1 MVAPAGLTLYAFIVS
16 CSAGLECEVESYCGP
31 VPGRDIQ
38 EGKMV
43 GLEPSRCRGD
53 LECGVDGF
61 EPLRMDEGG
70 EPERPEVSVDPTPSE
85 PYIDFAF
92 GLDVA
97 TRDYDSP
104 GRTKGPS
111 VAIGLDY
118 PSVSETLRR
127 LESGMEPL
135 TEADT
140 NADITLMNIDTM
152 LSALTQKR
160 LSPAEGEAQCR
171 DLPSNSSLKSLPF
184 HLPALA
190 HSSSSSPMVTTSRDL
205 ALAHLDSGS
214 SLKAPVEVR
223 PQTPQI
229 SATLS
234 GLELELGYRSADE
247 PASMSIDL
255 SSVEVQ
261 EVFTGPS
268 LFLDD
273 DGME

>member
-1 MVAPAGLTLYAFIVS
+1 
-16 CSAGLECEVESYCGP
+16 
-31 VPGRDIQ
+31 
-38 EGKMV
+38 MV
-43 GLEPSRCRGD
+43 GLEPSRRRGD

-61 EPLRMDEGG
+61 EPPRMDEGG

-104 GRTKGPS
+104 GRTIEPS

-160 LSPAEGEAQCR
+160 LSPAEGEVQCR
-171 DLPSNSSLKSLPF
+171 DLPSSSSFKSLPF
-184 HLPALA
+184 YLPTLA
-190 HSSSSSPMVTTSRDL
+190 PSSSSSPMVTTSRDL

-234 GLELELGYRSADE
+234 GLELELGSADE

-255 SSVEVQ
+255 SSVEIQ
-261 EVFTGPS
+261 EKVFAGPN
-268 LFLDD
+268 LFLND

>member
-1 MVAPAGLTLYAFIVS
+1 M
-16 CSAGLECEVESYCGP
+16 
-31 VPGRDIQ
+31 PGRDIQ

-43 GLEPSRCRGD
+43 GLEPSRRRGD

-61 EPLRMDEGG
+61 ELLRMDESG
-70 EPERPEVSVDPTPSE
+70 EPERPEVSVDPTPSD

-171 DLPSNSSLKSLPF
+171 DLPSNSSFNSPPF
-184 HLPALA
+184 HLPTLA
-190 HSSSSSPMVTTSRDL
+190 HSSSLLPMVTTSRDL